1 MAGKSSKGGKNAGK
15 ASKKKELSGGRVQ
28 YTMRIVESATCEV
41 CKTPCTRGLQYLER
55 MRQPGAI
62 GNGVPCI
69 LTRKAVT

>member
-1 MAGKSSKGGKNAGK
+1 MAGKGSKGGKK
-15 ASKKKELSGGRVQ
+15 LKKKTLSGRVQ

-55 MRQPGAI
+55 MRKPGAV

-69 LTRKAVT
+69 LTRKAIT